1 MIYFLFR
8 VLLSFSAT
16 SWMLA
21 VYLIKT
27 HTSFLGLPMIVAAL
41 IYIIILSLIA
51 FIALQLTRRLEK
63 DEVVECLT
71 FDLADNEFLPVYLGY
86 FFVALSIN
94 DIFTLLFIYA
104 MVWALT
110 ALLNT
115 YFNPVFILFK
125 YHYYQ
130 VTTSTNTQLFVIC
143 KSNERNPQN
152 VKFDDLRRINNRTYI
167 SHGGNGK

>member
-1 MIYFLFR
+1 MNFLFR

-27 HTSFLGLPMIVAAL
+27 KTSFLGLPMVVAAIL
-41 IYIIILSLIA
+41 YIAFLSLIA
-51 FIALQLTRRLEK
+51 FISLQLTRKLEK

-71 FDLADNEFLPVYLGY
+71 FDLADNEYLPVYLGY

-94 DIFTLLFIYA
+94 DIYTLLFIYA

-115 YFNPVFILFK
+115 YFNPVFIVFK

-167 SHGGNGK
+167 SHGGNDK

>member
-1 MIYFLFR
+1 MNAS
-8 VLLSFSAT
+8 LLIWQIMNISQYT
-16 SWMLA
+16 
-21 VYLIKT
+21 
-27 HTSFLGLPMIVAAL
+27 LG
-41 IYIIILSLIA
+41 
-51 FIALQLTRRLEK
+51 T
-63 DEVVECLT
+63 
-71 FDLADNEFLPVYLGY
+71 

-110 ALLNT
+110 ALLST

-152 VKFDDLRRINNRTYI
+152 VKFDDLRRINDRTYI
-167 SHGGNGK
+167 SHGGNGR